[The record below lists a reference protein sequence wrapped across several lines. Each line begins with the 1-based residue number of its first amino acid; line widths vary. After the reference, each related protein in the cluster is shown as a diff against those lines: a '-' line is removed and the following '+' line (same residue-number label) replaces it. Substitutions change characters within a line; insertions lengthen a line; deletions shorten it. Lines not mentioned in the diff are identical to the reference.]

1 MNPSTM
7 NLARRSSRATWR
19 ITSGFRY
26 FSAVPAMIRLS
37 LLFGEGT
44 RVAISDRVDNHR
56 FLSSKRLGDLLGVI
70 HDGLIL
76 AMTLAGGVARAET
89 IDRVLAVAGGQVI
102 LLSDVMAAL
111 DLGLV
116 SDDGAADRVGAA
128 LAKLINRDL
137 VLVEANRYAPPE
149 PADADVEKELA
160 AVRARF
166 PSTAA
171 FDAVL
176 ARSGLT
182 DPQLRVILREN
193 LRIRA
198 VHRAAVHRRARRNPP
213 ADADRRVGGRPAPAV
228 RRRRLVRDSALII

>member
-1 MNPSTM
+1 
-7 NLARRSSRATWR
+7 
-19 ITSGFRY
+19 
-26 FSAVPAMIRLS
+26 
-37 LLFGEGT
+37 
-44 RVAISDRVDNHR
+44 
-56 FLSSKRLGDLLGVI
+56 
-70 HDGLIL
+70 
-76 AMTLAGGVARAET
+76 
-89 IDRVLAVAGGQVI
+89 
-102 LLSDVMAAL
+102 MAAL

-149 PADADVEKELA
+149 PADADVDKELA

-176 ARSGLT
+176 AQSGLT
-182 DPQLRVILREN
+182 DAQLRVILREN

-198 VHRAAVHRRARRNPP
+198 YIAQRFTGAQ
-213 ADADRRVGGRPAPAV
+213 DET
-228 RRRRLVRDSALII
+228 RRLMLIDEWVAGLRQRSDVVDLYATAR

>member
-1 MNPSTM
+1 MKGQRAEGKGHLKVGQGRQAGRGRRAW
-7 NLARRSSRATWR
+7 LA
-19 ITSGFRY
+19 GF
-26 FSAVPAMIRLS
+26 V
-37 LLFGEGT
+37 
-44 RVAISDRVDNHR
+44 V
-56 FLSSKRLGDLLGVI
+56 
-70 HDGLIL
+70 L

-116 SDDGAADRVGAA
+116 SDDGATDRVGAA

-149 PADADVEKELA
+149 PADADVDKELA

-198 VHRAAVHRRARRNPP
+198 YIAQRFTGAQ
-213 ADADRRVGGRPAPAV
+213 DET
-228 RRRRLVRDSALII
+228 RRLMLIDEWVAGLRQRSDVVDLYATAR